1 MTYTIVINGQ
11 RRFSSN
17 PTIRLNGCFISN
29 PSHEQILEAGWEV
42 WIPPQVEPQPL
53 TEPDEIDIMLAVKR
67 MLASSVV
74 ELSDEE
80 ALSVAALY
88 PTWISKMGKQV
99 NAGERLW
106 YNEKLYK
113 VVQGHIVQE
122 DWTPDVTQ
130 ALYTEVSIEEIP
142 AWVQPVGSTG
152 LYMTGDKVKHNGLT
166 WESLIDNNSW
176 EPGAVG
182 TESLWKQI

>member
-29 PSHEQILEAGWEV
+29 PSHEQMLEAGWEV

-88 PTWISKMGKQV
+88 PTWISKIGEQV
-99 NAGERLW
+99 TAGERLW
-106 YNEKLYK
+106 YDGKLYK
-113 VVQGHIVQE
+113 VIQGHTVQE
-122 DWTPDVTQ
+122 DWTPDV
-130 ALYTEVSIEEIP
+130 AVSLFTEVTIDEWPE
-142 AWVQPVGSTG
+142 WRQPQGQHDA
-152 LYMTGDKVKHNGLT
+152 YMTGDKVSH
-166 WESLIDNNSW
+166 NNSHW
-176 EPGAVG
+176 QSDIDYNVYEPIVYGWREV
-182 TESLWKQI
+182 Q